1 MPVERTHDPSTDLIP
16 AGELATAL
24 AGPRPPTVLDVRW
37 SITGGGDPVGFSA
50 GHIPGSQF
58 VDLDA
63 DLAGPAGRLGRH
75 PLPEPD
81 VLQRTW
87 RRLGL
92 NDGDAVVVLD
102 AADST
107 AAVRAWWLLRWS
119 GLTRVAVLDGGLSQ
133 WTGHLEHGEP
143 AAPDPGTVTVRPGGM
158 PTADIDDAAAAG
170 GTGVLVDVRAADRFS
185 GAAEPTDP
193 RAGHIPGS
201 VNLPYAR
208 LYRPDGTLHDRAEL
222 RDLLTT
228 AGIRPGRPAVTSCG
242 SGVSACHLILA
253 GRVVGMDVALFPG
266 SWSQWCTTDRSVATG
281 PVDSA

>member
-1 MPVERTHDPSTDLIP
+1 MPVEQTDDPITDLTS
-16 AGELATAL
+16 ADTLAAAL

-37 SITGGGDPVGFSA
+37 SIAGGADRAGYLTG
-50 GHIPGSQF
+50 HLPGARF

-75 PLPEPD
+75 PLPERA

-92 NDGDAVVVLD
+92 NDDTAVVVLD

-119 GLTRVAVLDGGLSQ
+119 GLTRVAVLDGGLRG
-133 WTGHLEHGEP
+133 WTGDLERGEP
-143 AAPDPGTVTVRPGGM
+143 AAPEPGMVTVRPGGM
-158 PTADIDDAAAAG
+158 PTTDIDGAAATAG

-185 GAAEPTDP
+185 GAAEPTDL

-208 LYRPDGTLHDRAEL
+208 LYRPDGRLRDPAEL
-222 RDLLTT
+222 RELLTT
-228 AGIRPGRPAVTSCG
+228 AGIGPDRPAATSCG

-253 GRVVGMDVALFPG
+253 GRLVGVDIALFPG
-266 SWSQWCTTDRSVATG
+266 SWSQWCTTDRPVATG
-281 PVDSA
+281 PA

>member
-1 MPVERTHDPSTDLIP
+1 MPVEQTDDPITDLIT
-16 AGELATAL
+16 ADALTAAL
-24 AGPRPPTVLDVRW
+24 AGPRPPIVLDVRW
-37 SITGGGDPVGFSA
+37 SIAGGADPAGFSA
-50 GHIPGSQF
+50 GHIPGSRF

-63 DLAGPAGRLGRH
+63 DLAGPPGRLGRH

-81 VLQRTW
+81 ALQRTW

-92 NDGDAVVVLD
+92 HDDTGVVVLD

-119 GLTRVAVLDGGLSQ
+119 GMTRVAVLDGGLGR
-133 WTGHLEHGEP
+133 WTGELEHGEP
-143 AAPDPGTVTVRPGGM
+143 AAPEPGTVTVRPGGM
-158 PTADIDDAAAAG
+158 PTADIEGAAATAG
-170 GTGVLVDVRAADRFS
+170 GHGVLVDVRAADRFA
-185 GAAEPTDP
+185 GATEPTDP

-208 LYRPDGTLHDRAEL
+208 LYRPDGTLRDPAEL
-222 RDLLTT
+222 RDMLKA

-253 GRVVGMDVALFPG
+253 GRLVGLDVALFPG
-266 SWSQWCTTDRSVATG
+266 SWSQWCTTDRPVATG
-281 PVDSA
+281 PV